1 MEICI
6 RHIEEKDRDIYLKL
20 AYDFYNSSACL
31 HAIEVEKL
39 EKSFDYILN
48 NKVYADLYMLEC
60 DNKVIGYCMV
70 SKTYSQ
76 EAGSMVLWA
85 EELYIIEEYRSKGI
99 ATKVFNYLFEEYKEY
114 SRIRLEVTK
123 ENKGAM
129 KLYKRLGFDVF
140 EYVQMIVERP

>member
-1 MEICI
+1 MDICI
-6 RHIEEKDRDIYLKL
+6 REIREDDRKTYLKL
-20 AYDFYNSSACL
+20 ANDFYNSSACL
-31 HAIEVEKL
+31 HPIEIKKL
-39 EKSFDYILN
+39 ENSFDYILKS
-48 NKVYADLYMLEC
+48 KVYADLYMLEV
-60 DNKVIGYCMV
+60 NNRIIGYCMV

-99 ATKVFNYLFEEYKEY
+99 ATKVFNYLFKKYKDY

-123 ENKGAM
+123 ENEGAM